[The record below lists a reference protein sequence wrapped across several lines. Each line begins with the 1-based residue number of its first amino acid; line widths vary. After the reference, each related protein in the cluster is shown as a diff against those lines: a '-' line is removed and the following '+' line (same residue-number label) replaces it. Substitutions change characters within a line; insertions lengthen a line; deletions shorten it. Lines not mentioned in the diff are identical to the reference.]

1 MIVFHFPERW
11 GDTVML
17 KAAGC
22 VWSVGA
28 QLFSRDLA
36 PGRVAA
42 ALLHPVSRRTCT
54 MGSPQTW
61 LCWIQFFF
69 PLSYKGDFLMV
80 MHIFLSDINSFFDF
94 SPPARLQISVN
105 TGEKITLSGSW
116 WQGQG
121 SFGEHSILGWEIMA
135 FILSRNILIF
145 NACHQAEVCLLH
157 SIIMMNIF

>member
-1 MIVFHFPERW
+1 MSN
-11 GDTVML
+11 
-17 KAAGC
+17 C
-22 VWSVGA
+22 
-28 QLFSRDLA
+28 
-36 PGRVAA
+36 
-42 ALLHPVSRRTCT
+42 
-54 MGSPQTW
+54 
-61 LCWIQFFF
+61 FFF

-145 NACHQAEVCLLH
+145 NACQGHASCVKHQTKCFHASLTNAH
-157 SIIMMNIF
+157 SIIRKWAQLLVGSQRSTQGLSEAESLAQSSQAVLAPSGSQKLP

>member
-1 MIVFHFPERW
+1 MHACHPCGMRKWRPWEV
-11 GDTVML
+11 GGTAML

-28 QLFSRDLA
+28 QLLSWDLA

-42 ALLHPVSRRTCT
+42 ALLYPVLQRTCT

-61 LCWIQFFF
+61 LCWIQLFF
-69 PLSYKGDFLMV
+69 PLSYNGDFLMV
-80 MHIFLSDINSFFDF
+80 MHISLSDITSFFDF
-94 SPPARLQISVN
+94 SPPACLQISVN

-121 SFGEHSILGWEIMA
+121 SFGENTPSW
-135 FILSRNILIF
+135 
-145 NACHQAEVCLLH
+145 AEKSWHL
-157 SIIMMNIF
+157 F